1 MNLLRRKSVT
11 ELQTEALTDHSLK
24 RALGALN
31 LTMLGIG
38 AIIGTGIFVLTGTV
52 AALNS
57 GPAVVLS
64 FTLAGVASIFAA
76 LCYSEFASLVPMAG
90 SAYTYGYA
98 TLGELIAWIIGWDLV
113 LEYALGAVTVA
124 IGWSGYVVS
133 FLHDVGIDVPCA
145 LAGARGTMVACHDGT
160 QVAAVFNLPAVIII
174 GLVTTL
180 LVIGIKESANFNN
193 VIVFVKVA
201 VVLLFIVGAAH
212 AINPVNWHPFIPP
225 PGLRVERRHD
235 GGGDRVLRLHRVRR
249 GQHGGAG
256 GAEPAEGHAHRHH
269 RLPAHLHGAVH
280 PGLRD
285 RDGRDVLQGA
295 ERPRSHRRRGG
306 PRRTGLDVHADQARC
321 HRGAVVGDPGDAPG
335 AVACLLL
342 DGARRPAAAVRQQGA
357 PQVPD
362 ALPHLHRDGGHR
374 RVLCGDPADPRRR
387 EPGFDRDAAGIRDRV
402 GGDPGA
408 APARAEP
415 AAGVQDSLGLVRGP
429 GRSLLG
435 RVPHEVA
442 TVADVGAA
450 DYLVRDRDGA
460 LLRVQ
465 RVALEARVEGAVAVV
480 HATAEL
486 VRLLDVARTRIGRAA
501 LLDRKSTRAAAQ
513 RVEAGVGDHAPRVV
527 PVGSPLARRRVAGA
541 PIPRRS
547 RQLRPPLLYPS
558 GREPRSRA
566 APARGRGG
574 RAGSGARRGG
584 TAVRIRDRKS
594 TRLNSSH

>member
-52 AALNS
+52 AALNA

-145 LAGARGTMVACHDGT
+145 LAGARGTIVACHDGT

-212 AINPVNWHPFIPP
+212 AINPANWHPFIPP
-225 PGLRVERRHD
+225 QTVKDGAPVAGEFGWSGVFTGAAIVFFAYIGFDAVSTAAQEAKNPQKDMPIGIIGSLLICTVLYILVSGIATGIVPYRELNVPDPIAVAADHAGLGWMSTLIKLGAIAGLSSVILVMLLGQSRVFYSMARD
-235 GGGDRVLRLHRVRR
+235 GLLPPFVNKVHPKFQTPYLTSIVTGIIVAFFSAILPIRDAASLVSIGTLLAFVIVSVGILVLRL
-249 GQHGGAG
+249 
-256 GAEPAEGHAHRHH
+256 
-269 RLPAHLHGAVH
+269 
-280 PGLRD
+280 
-285 RDGRDVLQGA
+285 
-295 ERPRSHRRRGG
+295 
-306 PRRTGLDVHADQARC
+306 
-321 HRGAVVGDPGDAPG
+321 
-335 AVACLLL
+335 
-342 DGARRPAAAVRQQGA
+342 
-357 PQVPD
+357 
-362 ALPHLHRDGGHR
+362 
-374 RVLCGDPADPRRR
+374 R
-387 EPGFDRDAAGIRDRV
+387 EPNLPRV
-402 GGDPGA
+402 FKTPWVWFV
-408 APARAEP
+408 APAGAFS
-415 AAGVQDSLGLVRGP
+415 AAYLMKSLPWRTWERLIIWFVIGMVLYFGYGVWHS
-429 GRSLLG
+429 
-435 RVPHEVA
+435 
-442 TVADVGAA
+442 
-450 DYLVRDRDGA
+450 
-460 LLRVQ
+460 
-465 RVALEARVEGAVAVV
+465 
-480 HATAEL
+480 
-486 VRLLDVARTRIGRAA
+486 
-501 LLDRKSTRAAAQ
+501 K
-513 RVEAGVGDHAPRVV
+513 
-527 PVGSPLARRRVAGA
+527 LA
-541 PIPRRS
+541 S
-547 RQLRPPLLYPS
+547 REQK
-558 GREPRSRA
+558 E
-566 APARGRGG
+566 
-574 RAGSGARRGG
+574 
-584 TAVRIRDRKS
+584 
-594 TRLNSSH
+594 